1 MRKNV
6 SEPNSTDEFIY
17 NRLCITT
24 YRRAFKFLQI
34 MCENNCQDGKH
45 MIRKQEGKAR
55 QYNFIDIATKELRS
69 LFQIYCEEIKVV
81 PLYILE
87 FLKEVT
93 QNPIY

>member
-1 MRKNV
+1 
-6 SEPNSTDEFIY
+6 
-17 NRLCITT
+17 
-24 YRRAFKFLQI
+24 

-55 QYNFIDIATKELRS
+55 QFNFIDIATKELRS